1 VLGYIDF
8 RWPDLGW
15 RGRYPRVAKW
25 FARLEER
32 RYWRCKKPLLVSSVY
47 DSLEEAK
54 AHAEAAITRLQER
67 VQKRKA
73 SLSK

>member
-1 VLGYIDF
+1 M
-8 RWPDLGW
+8 
-15 RGRYPRVAKW
+15 AH
-25 FARLEER
+25 RLEVR
-32 RYWRCKKPLLVSSVY
+32 KRDIGAAKKPLLVGSFY